1 MKLVEI
7 LASAVVH
14 GHIFHLEP
22 GFDECAQGS
31 PSSVIVIEKRTEGG
45 DVPLAQVTDAPPDVR
60 HGVRHK
66 AMAAAFSFIERKER
80 KSINPSKRQ
89 TGCRPSGKA
98 GVMSFGASV
107 PLNRPVPRSS

>member
-14 GHIFHLEP
+14 GHVFHLEP
-22 GFDECAQGS
+22 GVDECAQ
-31 PSSVIVIEKRTEGG
+31 SSSSSFVVIEEGAECR
-45 DVPLAQVTDAPPDVR
+45 DMSLAQVTNAPPDVR

-66 AMAAAFSFIERKER
+66 AMAAAFSSTERKER